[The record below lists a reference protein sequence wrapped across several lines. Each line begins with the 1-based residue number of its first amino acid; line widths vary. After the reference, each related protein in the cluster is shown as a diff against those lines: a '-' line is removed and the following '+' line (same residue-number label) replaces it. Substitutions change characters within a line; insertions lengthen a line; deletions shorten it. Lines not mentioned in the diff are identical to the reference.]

1 MAVLIGVVAVVLV
14 AADDTAGSVVD
25 VVLLSVMYAGLFA
38 AGAWLFSRVPEP
50 PVDAVASDIRRA

>member
-1 MAVLIGVVAVVLV
+1 MTSTLASPTSRYALAL
-14 AADDTAGSVVD
+14 T
-25 VVLLSVMYAGLFA
+25 VMYAGLFA